1 MDILFNEPTS
11 ARWFF
16 VNPVTNIIH
25 LLVPAVGGERAGTD
39 NTCQTMMAMK
49 TFFGKNSGEHAGALQ
64 EMELY
69 RRALQQDIASIS
81 PQDQERRSI
90 REQKQSRLQQ
100 IEKIIAALRLIQ
112 NTPEINQLNHVY
124 PDYPPSVARL
134 MEGSNLYSMLMP
146 PVTDGYLYTKNRVF
160 TVDRTRNDRFY
171 GAMMVGFNNLVFGSQ
186 SPKEQVIR
194 AAIRQLEALARQQ
207 NRQPSF
213 EQIQSILTAA
223 MKAQTGL
230 DVNFAENSAGTP
242 ITEQLL
248 KDIHMEDNPSFR
260 DTVEAWLDSCAL
272 ELWSTLPISPFQ
284 SVNNPNLTAGKKK
297 ETLAIMLQ
305 FLLAEVN
312 IYARSKD
319 LSQRNFG
326 QILDENSSLRNT
338 LITSVYN
345 TLAQGGSIEQ
355 TVLEFINHN
364 RQAFGLNRE
373 LNTADQKAIVDYFR
387 SDWATIKDSPHFDEF
402 TIWVDKPGKFVV
414 HQGAICVDFAEVIHS
429 GFRNTVS
436 QTDLAYF
443 DQARAD
449 YQSVNG
455 KLNHTNPST
464 LASYTIDEAGLP
476 AYLLELIAN
485 TDNHEALSAILLA
498 KTAVRNEGQ
507 LQPGPKVFETLSAET
522 VQALKRS
529 PNWSRL
535 QNMIGSHITD
545 PVTQTAFNA
554 KFLGALRQINIT
566 NEQARA
572 LYTAVVK
579 SHGPRAVT
587 GYATTAELRQILTTL
602 GIGDQLTIG
611 FNIQNGF
618 SVTVRETYDNLV
630 AMLNNYSDKIYIT
643 PEMARNFYL
652 QVKDRYGENSAQYQ
666 EMQALNNEGILPAK
680 MIKALQ
686 LLDINL
692 VRNERDEPEIDFPA
706 GGIDGYILRI
716 ANPQRNLQLIENI
729 QQQQTTLHLTPD
741 VARQLYEMVN
751 SLERGNEIAS
761 LTNNP
766 SPDKIRQT
774 LNILEIPHGLIG
786 FHGNNGY
793 DIHLSPLARERLRM
807 LISSNLSLTGGGG
820 RGSRGRVRAYR
831 EANIPLPMTPVAN
844 APAAQPPVNPPAA
857 RTAPVLPPVAAPA
870 PVNQISIER
879 VAAFHATS
887 QPANANRIDLNC
899 PEPVLLA
906 FRNLLRGEPILG
918 CSFNNPYT
926 NQVETLPANA
936 DELTARHLQILARNE
951 SSNVTGIMNTGLY
964 QGKLSDNKIARL
976 RCLVKATNGAGIV
989 QVNAYGGY
997 PHGNPIH
1004 TYPNPRRM
1012 IVVDQ
1017 AGLQWQSDFRNTG
1030 GMFFYPDNPA
1040 DAHLPNGYAAWQAES
1055 FRDMYG
1061 YQRPATP
1068 ENYRQI
1074 SWYGVSGKLDL
1085 NLVANAISAE
1095 FLQTWHA
1102 VVAQGEELNQGDLIC
1117 LKFLKAGMG
1126 FFAHG
1131 VPGADKPYLEHAR
1144 LQGILQALRTIA
1156 ALPENQRAAAIG
1168 RIGRLELPF
1177 SGNVQAGAAAN
1188 PPGYR
1193 ETLEQIGRVATQL
1206 GLQWGGTPTD
1216 DVFVER
1222 QGFINACTNCADPH
1236 AMIGNEGGH
1245 ASVDAA
1251 MSSNANLDGLNA
1263 AYNPHMRLRPSPQ
1276 GLALSHEI
1284 SPETARAL
1292 YAAIVNQNGPQAVTG
1307 HSSAQELE
1315 RILTLLRFPDIH
1327 SIDSLEG
1334 NRFRVN
1340 FMAPATRKLHDTLAA
1355 YQSSVYVK
1363 PEKAISLYLAVKDRY
1378 GENSN
1383 EYQDMQR
1390 LNNQGNNPAKIQKAL
1405 ELLNIRVDRIRFPAG
1420 GGGGY
1425 IFEASD
1431 ENLQRLEA
1439 IPQQAPA
1446 PATASPATTTTT
1458 TSVPTSTAT
1467 TATAATVTPVTTAS
1481 VANQPTFFQPASASR
1496 PSAANEQVL
1505 SPNVVESLK
1514 IFMKQGARHMP
1525 RGSWAEIGTING
1537 GPFEI
1542 GINRGGKYSLAS
1554 SDYELSILQ
1563 NGDLELLSK
1572 NRRNAN
1578 GLWQAVSGPEKIQ
1591 VLNQFFRALPPNQL
1605 QQHFVLDSLQ
1615 KLNALTSSSNFQR
1628 MSLRDACDRAN
1639 IVYNDS
1645 MPRNAM
1651 LDLSPRTRQACID
1664 IGNERIELEQSGL
1677 DFAVRSLNSTA
1688 ITQSRMQ
1695 QAIGQITDNLMVLRV
1710 AISTIPPA
1718 DTPATRIGNP

>member
-49 TFFGKNSGEHAGALQ
+49 TFFGKNAGEHAGALQ

-112 NTPEINQLNHVY
+112 NTPEISQLNHVY

-134 MEGSNLYSMLMP
+134 MEGSNVYSMLMP

-171 GAMMVGFNNLVFGSQ
+171 GAMMLGFNNLVFGSQ

-194 AAIRQLEALARQQ
+194 AAVRQLETFRTQHG
-207 NRQPSF
+207 RDPGF
-213 EQIQSILTAA
+213 PQIQAILTSV
-223 MKAQTGL
+223 MKEKTGL
-230 DVNFAENSAGTP
+230 DVDFSSSPTGAP
-242 ITEQLL
+242 ITPEMLTN
-248 KDIHMEDNPSFR
+248 IHLEDNPSFR

-326 QILDENSSLRNT
+326 QVLDENSTLRNS
-338 LITSVYN
+338 LITSVTG

-355 TVLEFINHN
+355 AVLEFINHN
-364 RQAFGLNRE
+364 RQAFGLNRV
-373 LNTADQKAIVDYFR
+373 LNTAEQKEIVDYFR

-414 HQGAICVDFAEVIHS
+414 HQGAICVDFAEVINS

-436 QTDLAYF
+436 QADLAYF

-464 LASYTIDEAGLP
+464 LASYTIDETRLP
-476 AYLLELIAN
+476 GYLLELIAN

-498 KTAVRNEGQ
+498 RTAVRNEGQ

-529 PNWSRL
+529 PNWARL

-554 KFLGALRQINIT
+554 KFLGALQQINIS

-579 SHGPRAVT
+579 SSGPRAVT
-587 GYATTAELRQILTTL
+587 GYATTTELRQILTTL
-602 GIGDQLTIG
+602 GIGDQINIG

-618 SVTVRETYDNLV
+618 SVTVRGEAYDNLV
-630 AMLNNYSDKIYIT
+630 SMLNNYSDKIYIT

-652 QVKDRYGENSAQYQ
+652 QVKERFGENSSQYR
-666 EMQALNNEGILPAK
+666 EMQALNNEGLLPAK
-680 MIKALQ
+680 MIKALS
-686 LLDINL
+686 LLDIHL
-692 VRNERDEPEIDFPA
+692 VRNEHDEPEIDFPA
-706 GGIDGYILRI
+706 GGVDGYILQI

-729 QQQQTTLHLTPD
+729 QQQQTIFHLTPD
-741 VARQLYEMVN
+741 LAGLLYQMVN
-751 SLERGNEIAS
+751 SLGRGNEIAS

-774 LNILEIPHGLIG
+774 LDILEISHGLIG

-807 LISSNLSLTGGGG
+807 LERSNPTLTGGGG
-820 RGSRGRVRAYR
+820 RGSRGRGQAYR
-831 EANIPLPMTPVAN
+831 AATIPLPMTPVTN
-844 APAAQPPVNPPAA
+844 APVAQPPVNPPAA
-857 RTAPVLPPVAAPA
+857 RTEPVLPPAAAPA
-870 PVNQISIER
+870 PVNQISIEP
-879 VAAFHATS
+879 VASFHATNL
-887 QPANANRIDLNC
+887 PANASRMDLNC
-899 PEPVLLA
+899 PEPVLQA

-926 NQVETLPANA
+926 HQVETLPSNA

-951 SSNVTGIMNTGLY
+951 RSNVTGIMNTGLY

-1004 TYPNPRRM
+1004 TYPSPRRM

-1040 DAHLPNGYAAWQAES
+1040 DAHLPNGFANWQAES

-1061 YQRPATP
+1061 YQRPAAP

-1095 FLQTWHA
+1095 FLQAWHA
-1102 VVAQGEELNQGDLIC
+1102 VVAQGDELNQGELVC

-1131 VPGADKPYLEHAR
+1131 VPAADKPYLEHAR
-1144 LQGILQALRTIA
+1144 LQGILQALQTLA

-1177 SGNVQAGAAAN
+1177 SGNVQGGAAN

-1193 ETLEQIGRVATQL
+1193 DTLEQIGRVVTQL

-1222 QGFINACTNCADPH
+1222 QGFINACTNCGDPH

-1251 MSSNANLDGLNA
+1251 MASNANLDGLNA
-1263 AYNPHMRLRPSPQ
+1263 AYNPHLRLRPLPQ

-1292 YAAIVNQNGPQAVTG
+1292 YTAVVNQNGPQAVTG
-1307 HSSAQELE
+1307 YSSQQELE
-1315 RILTLLRFPDIH
+1315 RILTFLRFPEVH

-1340 FMAPATRKLHDTLAA
+1340 FRAPAIGRLQNILQN
-1355 YQSSVYVK
+1355 YQNSMYVK
-1363 PEKAISLYLAVKDRY
+1363 PETAVSLYLAVKDRF
-1378 GENSN
+1378 GEGSD
-1383 EYQDMQR
+1383 EYRTMQS
-1390 LNNQGNNPAKIQKAL
+1390 LNNQGGNPAKIQKAL
-1405 ELLNIRVDRIRFPAG
+1405 ELLGITVDRIRFPAG
-1420 GGGGY
+1420 GGNGY
-1425 IFEASD
+1425 IFEASA
-1431 ENLQRLEA
+1431 ENRQRLEA

-1446 PATASPATTTTT
+1446 PTAAIPATTTTT
-1458 TSVPTSTAT
+1458 TTTT
-1467 TATAATVTPVTTAS
+1467 TAATPATVTPATTAS
-1481 VANQPTFFQPASASR
+1481 VANQPTFFQSAPSSR
-1496 PSAANEQVL
+1496 PSATTDQVL
-1505 SPNVVESLK
+1505 SSNVVESLK
-1514 IFMKQGARHMP
+1514 VFMKQGARHMP
-1525 RGSWAEIGTING
+1525 RGSWAEIGTVNG
-1537 GPFEI
+1537 SPFEI

-1554 SDYELSILQ
+1554 SDYELSILE

-1578 GLWQAVSGPEKIQ
+1578 GRWQTVSGPEKIQ
-1591 VLNQFFRALPPNQL
+1591 VLNQFFRALPLNQL
-1605 QQHFVLDSLQ
+1605 GQHFLLDSLQ
-1615 KLNALTSSSNFQR
+1615 KLSALTSRSNFQR

-1639 IVYNDS
+1639 IFYHQD
-1645 MPRNAM
+1645 MPENAR
-1651 LDLSPRTRQACID
+1651 LDISPRTRQPCID
-1664 IGNERIELEQSGL
+1664 IGNERIELEQSRL
-1677 DFAVRSLNSTA
+1677 DFAVRSLNTTA
-1688 ITQSRMQ
+1688 ITPSRTQ
-1695 QAIGQITDNLMVLRV
+1695 QAIGQFTDNLMVLRV
-1710 AISTIPPA
+1710 AISTIPPEE